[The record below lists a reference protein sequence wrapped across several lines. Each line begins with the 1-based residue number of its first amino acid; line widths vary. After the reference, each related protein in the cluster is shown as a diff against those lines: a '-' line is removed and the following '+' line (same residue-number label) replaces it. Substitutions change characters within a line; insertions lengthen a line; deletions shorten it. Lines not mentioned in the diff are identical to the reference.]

1 MDAAFTNT
9 GRDGDLSERLSYTR
23 FDTGGNF
30 LAALAYTD
38 YHRALVFNL
47 LG

>member
-1 MDAAFTNT
+1 MNAAFTNT
-9 GRDGDLSERLSYTR
+9 GRYGDLSERLSYIR
-23 FDTGGNF
+23 FDTSGNF
-30 LAALAYTD
+30 LAALSYTD